1 LEEISKMTPLNLPQA
16 KLKLTR
22 KNDQI
27 YVWCPVRKKKLI
39 MTPEEWVRQHFIAFL
54 TENLKISIG
63 RIVSELSI
71 TYNNMSRRA
80 DIVVTDEFGKPFIIV
95 ECKAPQINLTDKTFF
110 QIAQYQNSI
119 PAKILI
125 LTNGIDHLM
134 MNLKNKTSENSSN
147 LKDLTN
153 WL

>member
-1 LEEISKMTPLNLPQA
+1 MTPLNLPQT

-39 MTPEEWVRQHFIAFL
+39 LTPEEWVRQHFIAFL
-54 TENLKISIG
+54 TDNLKISIG
-63 RIVSELSI
+63 RIVSELSL

-80 DIVVTDEFGKPFIIV
+80 DIVVVDEYGKPFIII
-95 ECKAPQINLTDKTFF
+95 ECKAPQINLSDKTFF

-125 LTNGIDHLM
+125 LTNGVDHSM
-134 MNLKNKTSENSSN
+134 MNLQNLENKNSN
-147 LKDLTN
+147 NIEDLMD
-153 WL
+153 WV